1 MQESWLI
8 LLGDETSVES
18 SEQERRYFRVE
29 GGIWDQIKSITKNE
43 QDHPVETSAKSY
55 FVKIKD
61 LYGGPIT
68 ALRGDED
75 CDKK

>member
-1 MQESWLI
+1 MQESWFI
-8 LLGDETSVES
+8 LLGDETSAES

-29 GGIWDQIKSITKNE
+29 GGIRDQIKSIAKNE
-43 QDHPVETSAKSY
+43 QGYSIETSTESH
-55 FVKIKD
+55 FVEIKD
-61 LYGGPIT
+61 LHGGPIT